1 MPRGPAWI
9 PGQARN
15 DEQTVMQ
22 ISRVDMETLVFDV
35 DQSEFET
42 QVLERS
48 RETPV
53 AVDFWA
59 PWCGPC
65 RVLGPV
71 LERVVEEYGGK
82 VLLAKVNVDENQEL
96 AAGFGIQGIPAVKVF
111 KDGALATEFTGALP
125 EPAVREVLAQVVPS
139 PEDELV
145 LEADRLWS
153 EGDAGKALEIYEQVL
168 EESPHHAGAL
178 LGLGRGLLETDVEH
192 ALSLLDRVPLGGPER
207 NEADRLIARQKLSDG
222 DGADVES
229 LRRDL
234 AAAPDRIDLRFRLG
248 PGAGRGR
255 ALRGRPR
262 RVPDRAETGPRLRGR
277 RRPQGHGADLRG
289 TGTQRVGRPVPVRD
303 GQGAVQLAAAS
314 LDATAV
320 ASSRARRPG

>member
-1 MPRGPAWI
+1 
-9 PGQARN
+9 
-15 DEQTVMQ
+15 
-22 ISRVDMETLVFDV
+22 METLIFDV

-71 LERVVEEYGGK
+71 LERLAEEYGGK
-82 VLLAKVNVDENQEL
+82 FLLAKVNVDENQEL
-96 AAGFGIQGIPAVKVF
+96 AAGFGIQGIPAVKIF
-111 KDGALATEFTGALP
+111 KDGALATEFTGAL
-125 EPAVREVLAQVVPS
+125 
-139 PEDELV
+139 
-145 LEADRLWS
+145 
-153 EGDAGKALEIYEQVL
+153 
-168 EESPHHAGAL
+168 
-178 LGLGRGLLETDVEH
+178 LGLGRGLLENDAER

-234 AAAPDRIDLRFRLG
+234 AAAPDRIDLRFRL
-248 PGAGRGR
+248 AQ
-255 ALRGRPR
+255 ALAAEERYEDALEEFLT
-262 RVPDRAETGPRLRGR
+262 VLKQDRAFEDDGARKAMVQIFEVLGR
-277 RRPQGHGADLRG
+277 NELADRFRSEMAKVLF
-289 TGTQRVGRPVPVRD
+289 
-303 GQGAVQLAAAS
+303 S
-314 LDATAV
+314 
-320 ASSRARRPG
+320 